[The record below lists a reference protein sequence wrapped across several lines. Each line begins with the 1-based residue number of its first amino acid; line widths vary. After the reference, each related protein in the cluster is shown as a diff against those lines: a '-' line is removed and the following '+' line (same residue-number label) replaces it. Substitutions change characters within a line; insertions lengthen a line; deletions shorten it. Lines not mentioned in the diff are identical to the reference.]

1 MTKAATKKIEENVI
15 LFDGV
20 CNLCN
25 GAINFLIDRDKDG
38 IYKFA
43 PLQSEYGQRYLTE
56 NGLPLDEFDSIVLL
70 EDGHTYSKSTAAL
83 RIAKHLSGAWPLL
96 YGFIILPRFVRDAV
110 YDFIANNR
118 YKFFGKQDQC
128 RVPTPELQAKFL
140 G

>member
-56 NGLPLDEFDSIVLL
+56 SGLPLDEFDSIVLL

-83 RIAKHLSGAWPLL
+83 KIAKNLSGAWPFL

>member
-56 NGLPLDEFDSIVLL
+56 SGLPLDEFDSIVLL

-83 RIAKHLSGAWPLL
+83 KIAKNLSGAWPLL